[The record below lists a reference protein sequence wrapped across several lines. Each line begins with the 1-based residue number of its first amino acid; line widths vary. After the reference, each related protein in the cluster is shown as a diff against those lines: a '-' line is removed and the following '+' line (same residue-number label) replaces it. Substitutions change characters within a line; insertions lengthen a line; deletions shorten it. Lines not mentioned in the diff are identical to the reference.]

1 MSGFHFSLQGQRQ
14 GSLDA
19 LGAEQGI
26 GGHGRIARNEWIA
39 RDEWIA
45 RNGQVRLRPQTCTP
59 PTE

>member
-39 RDEWIA
+39 RSGRVSRDG
-45 RNGQVRLRPQTCTP
+45 RVRLRPQTGAP
-59 PTE
+59 PTK